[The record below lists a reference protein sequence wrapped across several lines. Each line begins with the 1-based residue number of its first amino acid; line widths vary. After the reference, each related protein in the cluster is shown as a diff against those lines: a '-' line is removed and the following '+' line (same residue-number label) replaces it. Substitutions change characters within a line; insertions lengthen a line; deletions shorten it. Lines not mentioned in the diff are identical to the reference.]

1 MKYRPF
7 GKLDWQASA
16 LGFGCMRFPTLDGE
30 SGAIDE
36 DQAAPMLRRAIE
48 DGVNYI
54 DTAWS
59 YHREQSEVFI
69 GKVLA
74 QGYREKVRLAT
85 KMPSWLVNARD
96 DMDRFLDTQLERLQ
110 TDHIDFYLLHT
121 LNAHHWEN
129 YLKLNIF
136 EWAERKMAQG
146 KFRYLGFSF
155 HDSYEVFES
164 ILNGYDN
171 WTFCQIQ
178 YNYMDINYQAGQRGL
193 HAAADKGLAVVV
205 MEPLRGGRLAKN
217 PPPPAVAEVFARS
230 GRDWT
235 PANWALQWVWN
246 QPEVSLLLS
255 GMSTMEQVEQNLVS
269 AGQSSPNSLTPE
281 DLAVI
286 EQARLAREALA
297 PIPCTHCEY
306 CLPCPSGVA
315 IPSVFE
321 IYNEALMYDELRRG
335 QNAYKFDIKDENKAD
350 CCVEC
355 GTCETLCPQQ
365 IEIISWLKNDHAN
378 LPPTGS

>member
-85 KMPSWLVNARD
+85 KMPSWLVNTRD

-121 LNAHHWEN
+121 LNARHWEN

-205 MEPLRGGRLAKN
+205 MEPLRFPIDVIRLVMH
-217 PPPPAVAEVFARS
+217 P
-230 GRDWT
+230 
-235 PANWALQWVWN
+235 
-246 QPEVSLLLS
+246 
-255 GMSTMEQVEQNLVS
+255 
-269 AGQSSPNSLTPE
+269 
-281 DLAVI
+281 
-286 EQARLAREALA
+286 
-297 PIPCTHCEY
+297 
-306 CLPCPSGVA
+306 
-315 IPSVFE
+315 
-321 IYNEALMYDELRRG
+321 DE
-335 QNAYKFDIKDENKAD
+335 
-350 CCVEC
+350 
-355 GTCETLCPQQ
+355 
-365 IEIISWLKNDHAN
+365 H
-378 LPPTGS
+378 